1 MSFISISKVN
11 DTDKNCRRANGVSR
25 NGSNVTK
32 STIQHHPLRP
42 AYLSSLGPEQLLERE
57 DLTNNQLNSLLR
69 STIDA
74 KITAAYPDRGQEI
87 VTI

>member
-42 AYLSSLGPEQLLERE
+42 ADLSLGPEQLLERA

-69 STIDA
+69 STEDA
-74 KITAAYPDRGQEI
+74 KITKADPDKGQEI